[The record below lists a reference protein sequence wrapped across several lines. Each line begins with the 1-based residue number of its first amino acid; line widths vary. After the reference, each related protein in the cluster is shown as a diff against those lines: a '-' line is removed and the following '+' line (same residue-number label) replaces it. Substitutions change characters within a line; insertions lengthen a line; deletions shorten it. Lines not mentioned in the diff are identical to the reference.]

1 MISHRQAVVSEW
13 YVCLYSLRD
22 THILIAWMQVNE
34 SDLNIVELSDAFG
47 RAGSNPVRSALLPF
61 ESSIL
66 VQSWLRYRLLICA
79 DFERKEQRR
88 AL

>member
-1 MISHRQAVVSEW
+1 MFNQIMISHRQAVVSEW
-13 YVCLYSLRD
+13 YVCLDSLRD
-22 THILIAWMQVNE
+22 VPILTARMQVNE

-66 VQSWLRYRLLICA
+66 VQSWLR
-79 DFERKEQRR
+79 
-88 AL
+88 